1 MTVSRTRGHDKN
13 GVSMLSCKSHTSF
26 RQLALTLE
34 ELLLELGLG
43 DFNLDRLVDLLLVSA
58 LVVGVV
64 LDGRGEEGVDEGRL
78 AQTRLASNLR
88 VRVRVSCRTELATP
102 RTRL

>member
-1 MTVSRTRGHDKN
+1 M
-13 GVSMLSCKSHTSF
+13 
-26 RQLALTLE
+26 
-34 ELLLELGLG
+34 
-43 DFNLDRLVDLLLVSA
+43 SA

-88 VRVRVSCRTELATP
+88 AKACVLVTVRTNKQSSSPGRRRVCKRQISRAIAYHDGEASSTLRDNLVSLVGQIGNAN
-102 RTRL
+102 R